1 MGILDIVGREVRTT
15 RTVDLGDFAE
25 GYRGA
30 TFEVNVTPSR
40 GHLQEWMEITEF
52 IAREAAR
59 KDLHEDQAKAVMAQ
73 YDRKVAHW
81 LAATWAMDVGEV
93 EQIRDALKERNPLA
107 WEWLQR
113 RTTDAISGYRSEVLK
128 N

>member
-1 MGILDIVGREVRTT
+1 MAILDIVGKEVRTT

-40 GHLQEWMEITEF
+40 GHLQEWGEITEF
-52 IAREAAR
+52 IIRVAAKKLGEEEA
-59 KDLHEDQAKAVMAQ
+59 QGVMAK
-73 YDRKVAHW
+73 YDRRVASW
-81 LAATWAMDVGEV
+81 LAATWAMDVGQV

>member
-1 MGILDIVGREVRTT
+1 MAILDIVGKDVRTT

-40 GHLQEWMEITEF
+40 GHLQEWTDITET
-52 IAREAAR
+52 IRQAADG
-59 KDLHEDQAKAVMAQ
+59 KTLDLVAVMAEHNE
-73 YDRKVAHW
+73 RVARW
-81 LAATWAMDVGEV
+81 LAATWSMPVEEV
-93 EQIRDALKERNPLA
+93 TQIREVLLERNPLA
-107 WEWLQR
+107 WEWLYK
-113 RTTDAISGYRSEVLK
+113 RTFDVIGEYRSEVLK